1 MQMRL
6 SAFQCYW
13 ILLAY
18 IAPLIS
24 SNDHA
29 VTISLHISPDPSILQ
44 KVEEALAN
52 DSLSDA
58 VFDQLLICLKEEW
71 ME

>member
-1 MQMRL
+1 MSEL
-6 SAFQCYW
+6 F
-13 ILLAY
+13 
-18 IAPLIS
+18 
-24 SNDHA
+24 
-29 VTISLHISPDPSILQ
+29 PDPTILQ
-44 KVEEALAN
+44 KVEEALEN

>member
-1 MQMRL
+1 MYSLVQL
-6 SAFQCYW
+6 FAILPKYFLVSSAYCE
-13 ILLAY
+13 LT
-18 IAPLIS
+18 S
-24 SNDHA
+24 SW
-29 VTISLHISPDPSILQ
+29 LFPDPSILQ
-44 KVEEALAN
+44 KVEEALEN